1 MKIINLFAG
10 HCTEKSTLSLM
21 LKMKKMGLKCKLIPD
36 LPRDDVFSESGKRLN
51 AHLLQLTNL
60 QHKLNMLKNTGID
73 YVIMESP
80 IVMRLAYAANEPKIF
95 KDLVIGL
102 HNEQDS
108 VNIHLL
114 RNPEFKYDE
123 TGRDQKEDE
132 AKERSNVI
140 KNLVEQHIPDY
151 LNIVAGI
158 RADSLILNFLGLEDE
173 LSQKELLNIHKNK
186 KKIASIA

>member
-80 IVMRLAYAANEPKIF
+80 IVMRLAYPANEPKIF

-123 TGRDQKEDE
+123 TGRNQKEDE